1 MQQQEEQLK
10 SSAGERLLRRS
21 QTFQAQCSVCEVP
34 AAVLLLAA
42 GEAATAEAAVA
53 TAEAAAAAAEEETA
67 EAAAVQQLI
76 AAGLPSILQAAGLD
90 TADIQS

>member
-1 MQQQEEQLK
+1 MKGCAGDLK
-10 SSAGERLLRRS
+10 HSS
-21 QTFQAQCSVCEVP
+21 AQCSVCEVP

-53 TAEAAAAAAEEETA
+53 TAEAAAAAAEETA

-90 TADIQS
+90 TEDIQS

>member
-1 MQQQEEQLK
+1 M
-10 SSAGERLLRRS
+10 
-21 QTFQAQCSVCEVP
+21 
-34 AAVLLLAA
+34 LLLAA

-53 TAEAAAAAAEEETA
+53 TAEAAAAAEETA

>member
-1 MQQQEEQLK
+1 MKGCSGDLK
-10 SSAGERLLRRS
+10 HSS
-21 QTFQAQCSVCEVP
+21 AQCSVCEVP

-53 TAEAAAAAAEEETA
+53 TAEAAAAEAA

-76 AAGLPSILQAAGLD
+76 AAGLPSILQAARLD